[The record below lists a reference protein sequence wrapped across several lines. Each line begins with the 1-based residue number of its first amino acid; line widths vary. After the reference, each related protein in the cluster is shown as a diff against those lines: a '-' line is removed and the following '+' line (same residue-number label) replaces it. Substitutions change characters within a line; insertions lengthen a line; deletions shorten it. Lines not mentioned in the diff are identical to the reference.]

1 LKAAEE
7 KMLFIHRHCKGDASE
22 TGLVHFAQGV
32 MDLNETRAKYPTH
45 KYVDSKSKE
54 IECLVPFSS
63 EIKFNMFI
71 RDMAQN
77 DDANN
82 KDLCIYLK
90 GAPERVLN
98 RCSTILIEG

>member
-1 LKAAEE
+1 
-7 KMLFIHRHCKGDASE
+7 
-22 TGLVHFAQGV
+22 
-32 MDLNETRAKYPTH
+32 
-45 KYVDSKSKE
+45 
-54 IECLVPFSS
+54 
-63 EIKFNMFI
+63 MFI